1 MNEHAIIIFQK
12 NPQPGKVKTRLGEV
26 IGGEKA
32 AEVYEYLLNYTHD
45 LVKNY
50 PADVFVYFQEE
61 VDKSFLLNE
70 HYHLSLQGNGGLS
83 DKMKQAFAE
92 VLGKGYQK
100 VLIIGSDCME
110 LNTDILDEAFEA
122 LNYQDLV
129 VGPAQDGSFYLL
141 GMGTLYDELF
151 EEKSWKD
158 LSDVEDIYADAKQ
171 LKLNLHKLKTLSDVE
186 VYEDLKSLKGLL
198 NIH

>member
-26 IGGEKA
+26 IGVEKA

-45 LVKNY
+45 LVKTY

-70 HYHLSLQGNGGLS
+70 HYHLSLQGNGGLA

-110 LNTDILDEAFEA
+110 LSTDIIDEAFEA

-141 GMGTLYDELF
+141 GMETLYDELF
-151 EEKSWKD
+151 DEKSWKD
-158 LSDVEDIYADAKQ
+158 LSDVEDIYVDAKL